1 MEDIVITSCSTGRS
15 WNRKRKLLMYV

>member
-1 MEDIVITSCSTGRS
+1 MEAIVITSCSTGRS